1 MLGTA
6 NDPPNPHGALPG
18 LSADILTCRYGIYVL
33 IVEIIGA
40 TTVFLYGTNLLYDP
54 VVEKPQ
60 EDPDNPGRPKVLRC
74 WVLADPTPR
83 CGSFMTCAPVLA
95 QFCVLAICG

>member
-1 MLGTA
+1 M
-6 NDPPNPHGALPG
+6 GA
-18 LSADILTCRYGIYVL
+18 TCRYGIYVL

-60 EDPDNPGRPKVLRC
+60 EDPEQP
-74 WVLADPTPR
+74 WE
-83 CGSFMTCAPVLA
+83 A
-95 QFCVLAICG
+95 QR